1 MFQSLVHGMGQ
12 LLAWFYSFVPN
23 YGVAIIMLTMMVR
36 ALMIPLAIKQ
46 AHSMRANRGNQE
58 KIRKLAPE
66 VKKLKEKYK
75 DDRQRQYEEQKKLY
89 AEHDVN
95 MLGGLGG
102 CLPLVLQMPI
112 FMAMY
117 MLLQGCD
124 KLFGS
129 RNCVPGMH
137 IPHDSPLYA
146 SIVERTATF
155 LGANLEFRPG
165 EVYAQAG
172 VWAAWPYLVLVLVM
186 GLTTWFQSQLMIKM
200 QPAPDPQFAQAQKIM
215 KWMPVMLV
223 IFSWNFPAGLILY
236 WSASNA
242 WTIGQ
247 QYVLLKR
254 FGGPAPEVTK
264 STEKGWLARVAAAA
278 LEGRDD
284 GSGSESED
292 EPDAPAKDGKP
303 SSAKPTKPGAGA
315 SSKGKSSQNAR
326 TSGQKGGS
334 AKPQSGTRRPAAKQ
348 ARVSPKPGSGS
359 GAKAAANGEKRTTGR
374 SSGNGD
380 EGTAPRQAAG
390 KPKGSGA
397 RKGNKG
403 GRK

>member
-12 LLAWFYSFVPN
+12 LLAYFYSLIPN
-23 YGVAIIMLTMMVR
+23 YGVAIIMLTVLVR

-66 VKKLKEKYK
+66 VKKIKEKYK

-102 CLPLVLQMPI
+102 CLPLLLQMPI

-124 KLFGS
+124 KLIAS
-129 RNCVPGMH
+129 NNCVPGMH

-146 SIVERTATF
+146 AIVERSASF
-155 LGANLEFRPG
+155 LGANLEFRPA
-165 EVYAQAG
+165 EVYAQSG
-172 VWAAWPYLVLVLVM
+172 VLGAWPYLVLVVVM
-186 GLTTWFQSQLMIKM
+186 GVTTWSQSQLMIKM
-200 QPAPDPQFAQAQKIM
+200 QPAPDPQFAQTQKIM
-215 KWMPVMLV
+215 RWMPLMLV
-223 IFSWNFPAGLILY
+223 FFSWNFPAGLILY
-236 WSASNA
+236 WAATNT

-247 QYVLLKR
+247 QYVLLKK

-264 STEKGWLARVAAAA
+264 KNEKGWLARTAAAA
-278 LEGRDD
+278 LESSTSDDSTPESKPAAGKGRPTPSKPKA
-284 GSGSESED
+284 GS
-292 EPDAPAKDGKP
+292 APAKGKP
-303 SSAKPTKPGAGA
+303 AQGTRSPSAKGGGAKNQPGA
-315 SSKGKSSQNAR
+315 K
-326 TSGQKGGS
+326 
-334 AKPQSGTRRPAAKQ
+334 RPAAKQ
-348 ARVSPKPGSGS
+348 ARVAPKAGTATGNGKDQAGRA
-359 GAKAAANGEKRTTGR
+359 GAKA
-374 SSGNGD
+374 NGD
-380 EGTAPRQAAG
+380 SPTPPRPAG
-390 KPKGSGA
+390 RPKGSGS

-403 GRK
+403 GRR

>member
-12 LLAWFYSFVPN
+12 LLAYFYSLIPN
-23 YGVAIIMLTMMVR
+23 YGIAIIMLTILVR

-66 VKKLKEKYK
+66 VKKIKEKYK

-102 CLPLVLQMPI
+102 CLPLLLQMPI

-124 KLFGS
+124 QLIGS

-137 IPHDSPLYA
+137 IPHDSPLYTA
-146 SIVERTATF
+146 IVERTASF
-155 LGANLEFRPG
+155 LGANLEFRPA
-165 EVYAQAG
+165 EVYAASG
-172 VWAAWPYLVLVLVM
+172 VLGAWPYLVLVVVM
-186 GLTTWFQSQLMIKM
+186 GVTTWSQSQLMIKM
-200 QPAPDPQFAQAQKIM
+200 QPAPDPQFAQTQKIM
-215 KWMPVMLV
+215 RWMPLMLV
-223 IFSWNFPAGLILY
+223 VFSWNFPAGLILY
-236 WSASNA
+236 WAATNT

-247 QYVLLKR
+247 QYVLLKK
-254 FGGPAPEVTK
+254 FGGPAPETARK
-264 STEKGWLARVAAAA
+264 TEKGWLARTAAAA
-278 LEGRDD
+278 LEG
-284 GSGSESED
+284 GTSSND
-292 EPDAPAKDGKP
+292 EPDAKPAAKSSRTTPAAKGGAARG
-303 SSAKPTKPGAGA
+303 SSAKAKPAQGSRSSSAKTGGGGKVQPGA
-315 SSKGKSSQNAR
+315 K
-326 TSGQKGGS
+326 
-334 AKPQSGTRRPAAKQ
+334 RPAAKQ
-348 ARVSPKPGSGS
+348 ARVAPKAGT
-359 GAKAAANGEKRTTGR
+359 TTGR
-374 SSGNGD
+374 AASNGNPKAVKPAGNGD
-380 EGTAPRQAAG
+380 SPATPRPPAG
-390 KPKGSGA
+390 RPKGSGA

>member
-12 LLAWFYSFVPN
+12 LLAYFYSLIPN
-23 YGVAIIMLTMMVR
+23 YGVAIIMLTVLVR

-66 VKKLKEKYK
+66 VKKIKEKYK

-102 CLPLVLQMPI
+102 CLPLLLQMPI

-124 KLFGS
+124 KLIAS
-129 RNCVPGMH
+129 NNCVPGMH

-146 SIVERTATF
+146 AIVERSASF
-155 LGANLEFRPG
+155 LGANLEFRPA
-165 EVYAQAG
+165 EVYAQSG
-172 VWAAWPYLVLVLVM
+172 VLGAWPYLVLVVVM
-186 GLTTWFQSQLMIKM
+186 GVTTWSQSQLMIKM
-200 QPAPDPQFAQAQKIM
+200 QPAPDPQFAQTQKIM
-215 KWMPVMLV
+215 RWMPLMLV
-223 IFSWNFPAGLILY
+223 FFSWNFPAGLILY
-236 WSASNA
+236 WAATNT

-247 QYVLLKR
+247 QYVLLKK

-264 STEKGWLARVAAAA
+264 KTEKGWLARTAAAA
-278 LEGRDD
+278 LE
-284 GSGSESED
+284 SGTSGEERTKSK
-292 EPDAPAKDGKP
+292 PAAKGGATPKPKAANAPAKGKAAQGTR
-303 SSAKPTKPGAGA
+303 S
-315 SSKGKSSQNAR
+315 
-326 TSGQKGGS
+326 GS
-334 AKPQSGTRRPAAKQ
+334 AKGGGAKNQPGTRRPAAKQ
-348 ARVSPKPGSGS
+348 ARVAPKASSSTGNGKEKAG
-359 GAKAAANGEKRTTGR
+359 GAGANGDSPTPARPAGR
-374 SSGNGD
+374 
-380 EGTAPRQAAG
+380 
-390 KPKGSGA
+390 PKGSGS

-403 GRK
+403 GRR

>member
-12 LLAWFYSFVPN
+12 LLAWFYSLVPN
-23 YGVAIIMLTMMVR
+23 YGMAIIMLTIMVR

-137 IPHDSPLYA
+137 IPHDSPLYS

-155 LGANLEFRPG
+155 LGANLDFRPG

-186 GLTTWFQSQLMIKM
+186 GLTTWFQSQLMMKM
-200 QPAPDPQFAQAQKIM
+200 QPAPDPQFAQTQKIM
-215 KWMPVMLV
+215 KWMPLMLV

-236 WSASNA
+236 WSASNG

-254 FGGPAPEVTK
+254 YGGPAPEVTK

-284 GSGSESED
+284 GSGSQSED

-303 SSAKPTKPGAGA
+303 SAAKPTRPGAGA
-315 SSKGKSSQNAR
+315 SGKGKSSQKAS

-359 GAKAAANGEKRTTGR
+359 GAKAAANGEKRAGR

-397 RKGNKG
+397 RKGKG